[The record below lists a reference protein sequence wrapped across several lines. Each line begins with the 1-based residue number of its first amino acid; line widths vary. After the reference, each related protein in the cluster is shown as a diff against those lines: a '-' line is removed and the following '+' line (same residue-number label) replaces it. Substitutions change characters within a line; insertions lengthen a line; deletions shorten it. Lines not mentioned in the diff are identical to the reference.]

1 MTPGRGLWLW
11 VLLAALV
18 LSGPLFDLGEY
29 PYLPE
34 TGYLY
39 VPLGLDALTVRPL
52 EWLLLWVVLSTPL
65 ALVTWLALR
74 AYPGSISLFSSNRVK
89 PYWTLGVSGVCALAV
104 VPVLGE
110 AFEGDHSRF
119 WTGVRLLRALLSIYW
134 LLSIRALLV
143 HRTVLSG
150 DTAGRA
156 A

>member
-39 VPLGLDALTVRPL
+39 VPLGLDALTVRPV
-52 EWLLLWVVLSTPL
+52 EWLLLWVVLGTPL

-74 AYPGSISLFSSNRVK
+74 AYPGSISLLSSNRAK
-89 PYWTLGVSGVCALAV
+89 PYWTLAVSGVCALAV
-104 VPVLGE
+104 VQVLGE
-110 AFEGDHSRF
+110 ALEGDHSRF

-150 DTAGRA
+150 DTVGRA

>member
-1 MTPGRGLWLW
+1 MTPGKSLWLW

-18 LSGPLFDLGEY
+18 LSGPLFDLSEY

-34 TGYLY
+34 TAYLY
-39 VPLGLDALTVRPL
+39 VPLGLDTLTVRPL

-74 AYPGSISLFSSNRVK
+74 DYPGSISLLGMNRLK
-89 PYWTLGVSGVCALAV
+89 PYWTLGLSGACVLATI
-104 VPVLGE
+104 PVLGE
-110 AFEGDHSRF
+110 AFEGEHDRL
-119 WTGVRLLRALLSIYW
+119 WTGVRLLRAMFWIYW

-143 HRTVLSG
+143 HRTALSG
-150 DTAGRA
+150 GAAGRA